1 MASPNPPQTPPSHTS
16 FLDFVRRRRPLPRSA
31 SQANGEGSFGAPA
44 DPPVPAPLAWR
55 YSIRDAIGDLKVKT
69 AKIANADTVPGDVGA
84 SLVGYATEREWRK
97 LNPGQS
103 SDKFFNL
110 VRPAFDAPCPTITS
124 AGVGVGDLYAPGG
137 VASVTHPVE
146 MRKFSIGELKRLS
159 SFPDDFVLS
168 GKYVAQWERIGNSV
182 PPFMMRAVAEA
193 LRDQVLIPW
202 QKAKNHHRKND
213 ATRRPAQKDSLEQ
226 GLCK

>member
-1 MASPNPPQTPPSHTS
+1 
-16 FLDFVRRRRPLPRSA
+16 
-31 SQANGEGSFGAPA
+31 
-44 DPPVPAPLAWR
+44 
-55 YSIRDAIGDLKVKT
+55 
-69 AKIANADTVPGDVGA
+69 
-84 SLVGYATEREWRK
+84 
-97 LNPGQS
+97 
-103 SDKFFNL
+103 
-110 VRPAFDAPCPTITS
+110 
-124 AGVGVGDLYAPGG
+124 
-137 VASVTHPVE
+137 